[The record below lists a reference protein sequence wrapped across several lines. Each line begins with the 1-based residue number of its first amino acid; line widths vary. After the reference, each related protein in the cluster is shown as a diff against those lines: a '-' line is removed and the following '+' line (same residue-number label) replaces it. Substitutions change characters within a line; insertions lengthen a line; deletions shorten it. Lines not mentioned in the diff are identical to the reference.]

1 MYDWGMSMGSSLGT
15 RGQGRRLLLLGVVA
29 FAAAACGD
37 DGEPMGEPVDASV
50 PVEYDAAPVDP
61 NVFVWDMVPEGL
73 PKPFVPEENPMTY
86 TKVELGR
93 YLFFD
98 EQLSGNGTQSCG
110 SCHEQELAFADGIAL
125 PIGSTGEVVPRNSL
139 GLMNV
144 AYHTTFT
151 WMNPE
156 FHDLRTQIQVP
167 LFGEFPVELGVSGND
182 EEVLMRFSIDPDYIA
197 RFAAA
202 FPDEDDP
209 ITFGNIAKAL
219 ASFVRSM
226 VSFDSPYDRHS
237 YKGDTTAMSESALRG
252 QELFF
257 EERIDCHHCHGNF
270 HFSLNVRHENTVFI
284 ETGFANNGLYNVG
297 NNGSYPAPSEGLVAI
312 TERIQDRGKM
322 RTSSLRNVAITGPYM
337 HDGSIETLEEVLDM
351 YERGG
356 RFVTSGPNVGD
367 GRDNPFK
374 SEFVHG
380 FVLTEQE
387 RADVLAFLESLTDET
402 FLVDPKF
409 SNPFE
414 Q

>member
-1 MYDWGMSMGSSLGT
+1 MYLAT
-15 RGQGRRLLLLGVVA
+15 TNLRRSYYARLFPLVTAVLLVA
-29 FAAAACGD
+29 TACGD
-37 DGEPMGEPVDASV
+37 NTAAVPGTDFDAAV
-50 PVEYDAAPVDP
+50 AEVDAAPVDP
-61 NVFVWDMVPEGL
+61 NLFVWDMVPEGL
-73 PKPFVPEENPMTY
+73 PAPFVPEDNPMTY

-93 YLFFD
+93 YLFYD
-98 EQLSGNGTQSCG
+98 EQLSGNGTQSCA
-110 SCHEQELAFADGIAL
+110 SCHEQERAFADGIAL
-125 PIGSTGEVVPRNSL
+125 PTGSTGELVGRNSL

-151 WMNPE
+151 WTNPD
-156 FHDLRTQIQVP
+156 FYDLRTQIAVP
-167 LFGEFPVELGVSGND
+167 LFGEFPTELGISGND
-182 EEVLMRFSIDPDYIA
+182 EEVLLRFSTNPDYQA

-202 FPDEDDP
+202 FPDDEAP
-209 ITFGNIAKAL
+209 INFGNVAKAL

-226 VSFDSPYDRHS
+226 VSFDSAVDRYA
-237 YKGDTTAMSESALRG
+237 YKGDATAMSESALRG
-252 QELFF
+252 QDLFF

-270 HFSLNVRHENTVFI
+270 HFSLNLRHANTVFL

-297 NNGSYPAPSEGLVAI
+297 NNGSYPAPSEGLVSF
-312 TERIQDRGKM
+312 TGRIQDRGKL
-322 RTSSLRNVAITGPYM
+322 RTSSLRNVALTGPYM
-337 HDGSIETLEEVLDM
+337 HDGSIETLAEVLEM

-356 RFVTSGPNVGD
+356 RFVTTGPSVGD

-380 FVLTEQE
+380 FTLTEQE
-387 RADVLAFLESLTDET
+387 RADMLAFLESLTDES

>member
-1 MYDWGMSMGSSLGT
+1 MTSMRT
-15 RGQGRRLLLLGVVA
+15 R
-29 FAAAACGD
+29 
-37 DGEPMGEPVDASV
+37 SN
-50 PVEYDAAPVDP
+50 P
-61 NVFVWDMVPEGL
+61 NAFVWDMVPEGL
-73 PKPFVPEENPMTY
+73 PEPFVPEDNPMTY

-93 YLFFD
+93 YLFYD
-98 EQLSGNGTQSCG
+98 TQLSGNGTQSCS
-110 SCHEQELAFADGIAL
+110 SCHDQAKAFADGLAL
-125 PIGSTGEVVPRNSL
+125 PTGSTGELVGRNSL

-156 FHDLRTQIQVP
+156 FHDLRTQIAVP
-167 LFGEFPVELGVSGND
+167 LFGEFPVELGISGHD
-182 EEVLMRFSIDPDYIA
+182 EEVLARFASDPEYVA

-209 ITFGNIAKAL
+209 VNFGNLAKAL

-226 VSFDSPYDRHS
+226 VSFDSPYDCFS
-237 YKGDTTAMSESALRG
+237 YKSDPTAMSESAQRG
-252 QELFF
+252 LELFF

-270 HFSLNVRHENTVFI
+270 HFSLNLRHAGTVFE
-284 ETGFANNGLYNVG
+284 ETGFANNGLYNVNNTG
-297 NNGSYPAPSEGLVAI
+297 NYPAPNEGLVTI
-312 TERIQDRGKM
+312 TGRTQDRGKM
-322 RTSSLRNVAITGPYM
+322 RTSSLRNVALTGPYM
-337 HDGSIETLEEVLDM
+337 HDGSIETLEEVLAM

-356 RFVTSGPNVGD
+356 RFVDSGPNAGD

-387 RADVLAFLESLTDET
+387 RADMLAFLQSLTDES
-402 FLVDPKF
+402 FVADPKF

-414 Q
+414 R

>member
-1 MYDWGMSMGSSLGT
+1 MGTTLIALG
-15 RGQGRRLLLLGVVA
+15 QQHKLLLLVA
-29 FAAAACGD
+29 ATLSVAACGD
-37 DGEPMGEPVDASV
+37 NVGPMGEVVDASI
-50 PVEYDAAPVDP
+50 PVEFDAEPVDP
-61 NVFVWDMVPEGL
+61 NIFVWDMVPEGL

-93 YLFFD
+93 YLFYD
-98 EQLSGNGTQSCG
+98 EQLSGNGTQSCS
-110 SCHEQELAFADGIAL
+110 SCHKQELAFADGIAR
-125 PIGSTGEVVPRNSL
+125 PTGSTGELVGRNSL
-139 GLMNV
+139 GLMNA

-167 LFGEFPVELGVSGND
+167 LFGEFPIELGISGND
-182 EEVLMRFSIDPDYIA
+182 VEVLTRFSTDPDYIA

-202 FPDEDDP
+202 FPEDEDP

-226 VSFDSPYDRHS
+226 VSFDSPHDRHT

-270 HFSLNVRHENTVFI
+270 HFSLNLRHENTVFI
-284 ETGFANNGLYNVG
+284 ETGFANNGLYNV
-297 NNGSYPAPSEGLVAI
+297 NNTGSYPAPSEGLVAI
-312 TERIQDRGKM
+312 TKRVQDRGKM

-337 HDGSIETLEEVLDM
+337 HDGSIQTLEEVIDM

-356 RFVTSGPNVGD
+356 RFVESGPNFGD

-380 FVLTEQE
+380 FVLTEDE
-387 RADVLAFLESLTDET
+387 RADMLAFLESLTDES